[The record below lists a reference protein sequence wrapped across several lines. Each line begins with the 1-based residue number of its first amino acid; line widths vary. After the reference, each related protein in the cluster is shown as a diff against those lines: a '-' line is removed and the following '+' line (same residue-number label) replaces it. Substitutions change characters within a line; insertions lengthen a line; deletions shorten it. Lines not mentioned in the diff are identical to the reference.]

1 MKDTNAIEK
10 AIKVKIDK
18 EIEGIVNNF
27 IYDLKHKI
35 KELQNLYSWN
45 QFYQERNLRN
55 NMRVAQAQISQK
67 KREINELKVLSRKK

>member
-1 MKDTNAIEK
+1 MH
-10 AIKVKIDK
+10 V
-18 EIEGIVNNF
+18 GIPG
-27 IYDLKHKI
+27 KI

-55 NMRVAQAQISQK
+55 NMRIAQAQISQK

>member
-1 MKDTNAIEK
+1 MHT
-10 AIKVKIDK
+10 
-18 EIEGIVNNF
+18 GIPG
-27 IYDLKHKI
+27 KI

-55 NMRVAQAQISQK
+55 NMRIAQAQINQK